1 MRHYEVGLIGC
12 GNMAR
17 ALARGW
23 GQPVLCADPV
33 AERARSLVAEV
44 GGEASGEQRRG
55 GGAGRSARALPQAR
69 PAGARSPR
77 EIGAGGPSRRP
88 WRRSSPSRRWRRCSE
103 AYPGR
108 PVYRFI
114 PSLPVEV
121 RQGAVVQA
129 AGPGVLED
137 GAGAHG
143 GPAAAAATDEAV
155 AELFAQLGTLVVLDD
170 ALVDVAMGL
179 MSCAPAYVALVAEA
193 QIDAGV
199 RRGIPAAQ
207 GAQLVVQTLAGT
219 AELLRRRDYDT
230 MAVRREVSSPGGL
243 TARGVDALERA
254 GLRSGLQRRAR
265 CGPRT
270 AVGDDPRQR
279 AHRSR
284 RLPVGADL
292 RLHAADHR
300 LHRHAAAVR
309 RRHPP
314 AVLAHHRPAARLPA
328 RRRTSRSCASSAA
341 SSPRLGG
348 LDFSPMLAIIALYL
362 VNIIVVHGIIS

>member
-1 MRHYEVGLIGC
+1 MKIGLIGA

-23 GQPVLCADPV
+23 GRPLLCADPL
-33 AERARSLVAEV
+33 AERARALAEEV
-44 GGEASGEQRRG
+44 GGEALSDNAEVARRADLVVLCHKPAQLQDVAGEVAPHAKAVASILAATPLQ
-55 GGAGRSARALPQAR
+55 ALR
-69 PAGARSPR
+69 D
-77 EIGAGGPSRRP
+77 
-88 WRRSSPSRRWRRCSE
+88 

-129 AGPGVLED
+129 ADPT
-137 GAGAHG
+137 GARHDLD
-143 GPAAAAATDEAV
+143 AAVSA
-155 AELFAQLGTLVVLDD
+155 LFAELGTLVQLDD

-207 GAQLVVQTLAGT
+207 GAELVVQTLSGT

-230 MAVRREVSSPGGL
+230 VAVRREVSSPGGL

-254 GLRSGLQRRAR
+254 GLR
-265 CGPRT
+265 
-270 AVGDDPRQR
+270 
-279 AHRSR
+279 
-284 RLPVGADL
+284 
-292 RLHAADHR
+292 AAFSDA
-300 LHRHAAAVR
+300 LD
-309 RRHPP
+309 
-314 AVLAHHRPAARLPA
+314 AVLEP
-328 RRRTSRSCASSAA
+328 
-341 SSPRLGG
+341 GG
-348 LDFSPMLAIIALYL
+348 
-362 VNIIVVHGIIS
+362 

>member
-1 MRHYEVGLIGC
+1 MQVGLIGC

-23 GQPVLCADPV
+23 GRPLLCADPI
-33 AERARSLVAEV
+33 AESARALAAEV
-44 GGEASGEQRRG
+44 GGEALSSNAEV
-55 GGAGRSARALPQAR
+55 AARADLLVLCHK
-69 PAGARSPR
+69 PAQLAAVAA
-77 EIGAGGPSRRP
+77 EVGAGGASKTPVASILAVTPLASLRQ
-88 WRRSSPSRRWRRCSE
+88 

-129 AGPGVLED
+129 AGPGLL
-137 GAGAHG
+137 AGNGDSASSSADVDADAD
-143 GPAAAAATDEAV
+143 PLDASVSA
-155 AELFAQLGTLVVLDD
+155 LFAELGTLVVLDD

-193 QIDAGV
+193 QVDAGV

-254 GLRSGLQRRAR
+254 GLRRAFSD
-265 CGPRT
+265 
-270 AVGDDPRQR
+270 ALD
-279 AHRSR
+279 
-284 RLPVGADL
+284 
-292 RLHAADHR
+292 
-300 LHRHAAAVR
+300 
-309 RRHPP
+309 
-314 AVLAHHRPAARLPA
+314 AVLEP
-328 RRRTSRSCASSAA
+328 
-341 SSPRLGG
+341 SPR
-348 LDFSPMLAIIALYL
+348 ATR
-362 VNIIVVHGIIS
+362 